1 MKDSDY
7 FDSELNDRT
16 DLERLKKAY
25 DSCEIANYQTPQT
38 EKLQTVQ
45 IKTYLF
51 DRNLTKIEAWAV
63 FDDGKWIKKWFWW
76 YYRFLASILINYN
89 GTDIL
94 MLHND
99 NANE

>member
-1 MKDSDY
+1 
-7 FDSELNDRT
+7 
-16 DLERLKKAY
+16 
-25 DSCEIANYQTPQT
+25 
-38 EKLQTVQ
+38 
-45 IKTYLF
+45 
-51 DRNLTKIEAWAV
+51 LTKIEAWAV

>member
-16 DLERLKKAY
+16 DLEKLKKAY

-63 FDDGKWIKKWFWW
+63 FDEEMSKKHDFDDIID
-76 YYRFLASILINYN
+76 LILNY
-89 GTDIL
+89 
-94 MLHND
+94 
-99 NANE
+99 